1 MRGRKK
7 LLFGA
12 VATSLL
18 IGGWEVT
25 ARVAGVAEC
34 RGVEPDPGNWEEM
47 LGSTRTL
54 WEMRPNYTIPSPVGR
69 ATQINAVGL
78 RDTLLPAASGGRPKR
93 DNERRII
100 TTGDSSVYG
109 WGVPTGETY
118 QEKLERLLTARWP
131 NIQFEVINL
140 GVPGYSTEQSL
151 RQLEDVGWSY
161 DPDLL
166 VVSNI
171 FSDSNFDSFHDHE
184 ALALVNP
191 DLSGMSGFLRG
202 SRSYCGLY
210 MLRANSQARAGQQP
224 NRVLMPGTP
233 RDARWVTEPDRFGVD
248 ARVPLGRFQENLGLM
263 LEGARENGAAMMLA
277 PLAQEWDAGRWSMM
291 EVEQPSV
298 GTALPWTP
306 YRDVVSQFASDNG
319 LVHVPFYEAFAASNR
334 PAERL
339 FSDAIHPTPD
349 GAEIMARELFAAIV
363 RSPSLLELPSP

>member
-1 MRGRKK
+1 MRGGKK

-12 VATSLL
+12 MATIFLV
-18 IGGWEVT
+18 GGWEIT

-47 LGSTRTL
+47 LGSRRTL

-69 ATQINAVGL
+69 ATEINAVGL
-78 RDTLLPAASGGRPKR
+78 RDSLLPSGHGGRPKR

-118 QEKLERLLTARWP
+118 QEKLERMLSMRWP
-131 NIQFEVINL
+131 NLRFEVINL

-151 RQLEDVGWSY
+151 RQLEDVGWIY
-161 DPDLL
+161 EPDLV

-191 DLSGMSGFLRG
+191 DLGGISSVLRA

-210 MLRANSQARAGQQP
+210 MIRANSQARAGQQP

-248 ARVPLGRFQENLGLM
+248 ARVPIGRFKDNLGLM
-263 LEGARENGAAMMLA
+263 LEGAREHGAEMMLA
-277 PLAQEWDAGRWSMM
+277 PLAQEWDAGRWSMV
-291 EVEQPSV
+291 EVEQPPV
-298 GTALPWTP
+298 GSALPWTP
-306 YRDVVSQFASDNG
+306 YREAVAEFASANG
-319 LVHVPFYEAFAASNR
+319 VTHVPFYEAFTESNM
-334 PAERL
+334 PADRL
-339 FSDAIHPTPD
+339 FSDAIHPTPH
-349 GAEIMARELFAAIV
+349 GADIMARELFSAIV
-363 RSPSLLELPSP
+363 RSPSLLELPVP